1 MRKKYIDTINEIEK
15 RMVDMALLAEKSL
28 DKTMD
33 SLMKRDIEKSKIII
47 EDDVEID
54 NMEIEIEKSIVK
66 LLTLENPKARDFR
79 RVASVFKIITDLERI
94 GDLAADIA
102 EISIGIGDE
111 DFIKPLIDLPRM
123 YEITKEMLSSSIK
136 AYKRNDKNLALE
148 ISKKDDLV
156 DDLHFQIN
164 EELIHMLSNDI
175 DLKDQAMKLMYISR
189 YLERI
194 ADHVTNICERII
206 YIETNK
212 ITS

>member
-1 MRKKYIDTINEIEK
+1 MRKEYIKTIKEIEK
-15 RMVDMALLAEKSL
+15 RMVDMARLAEKSL

-33 SLMKRDIEKSKIII
+33 SLMKRDLEKSKEII
-47 EDDVEID
+47 ENDIKID
-54 NMEIEIEKSIVK
+54 NMEIEIEKSIVR
-66 LLTLENPKARDFR
+66 LFTLQNPKARDFR
-79 RVASVFKIITDLERI
+79 RVSSVFKIITDIERI

-102 EISIGIGDE
+102 EISIQIGKE
-111 DFIKPLIDLPRM
+111 DFIKPLIDLPKM
-123 YEITKEMLSSSIK
+123 YEITKEMIDGSIK
-136 AYKRNDKNLALE
+136 AYKRNNKELAVE
-148 ISKKDDLV
+148 IIKKDDLV

-164 EELIHMLSNDI
+164 EELIHMLSDDI
-175 DLKDQAMKLMYISR
+175 ALKDQAMKLIYISR